1 MSIFSFPRINF
12 LGTIQLNPGTANN
25 DDYAQAGP
33 GQLTMPASWGPYA
46 GQPFGLVDS
55 KLVQPRT
62 FGMSDDEFVAWVQ
75 QPQTFDVKG
84 PPRTTSEQMPSEW
97 NYYGD
102 MGSTATTHV
111 VGVQTGP
118 GQPYTAAD
126 PNVPLSSLIGAALT
140 FSGGITDV
148 NSEGSPPA
156 TQFFI
161 DSMLLM
167 NGGTPA
173 VKGAP
178 SKGACQWI
186 NFYRNVNLQADG
198 GAGGYI
204 YHVLLAGAGTTID
217 IPGFPANARGVVFRY
232 YLYNVQQGETDPA
245 GLAALYKQGTKNP
258 ATLQIAGT
266 LAPLMDDEAILT
278 GPVGRLLVSNPTPI
292 PSPRGAQNNAGGG
305 PISLAPAVL
314 QQDGN
319 AISVDFV
326 GTFPDYYQN
335 GANPKYDFDPVELVV
350 TGGGATAPIGPV
362 PYTDLDGGNARGWVF
377 DFDVSSNAPAQQAL
391 QDPQAAFSLVSATH
405 GTVLAETDYY
415 FPSNQQAIYAEQNG
429 PGNVFLN
436 QGTTEQATVSVYH
449 RGKLVPPS
457 ACPSITV
464 RAYQST
470 PIQSPGDAAIV
481 STSSKPG
488 DPIVA
493 DTSQPGNVVFTFN
506 IGDGNDPPQNYAAFS
521 NPPWVTNAPSISLRI
536 LPNDE
541 DFSRYYVDP
550 TAADPVGNDLL
561 TFDVVYAKVLR
572 TYYLLFPA
580 MNKFVSLDSETDVAG
595 AAQAILAMTDVSM
608 WMTTSYMPRTRD
620 LSASRKALLRAWCN
634 KVVAQQKSPTQQPPA
649 QHSPTPQ
656 SPAQQPPTERA
667 PAQQP
672 PAQRA
677 PTPSSPARQPASVDE
692 GASRGDGGWISR
704 LLAAVRDLV
713 RSFLGR

>member
-1 MSIFSFPRINF
+1 MSIFSYPRINF
-12 LGTIQLNPGTANN
+12 AGAIQLNPGTANN
-25 DDYAQAGP
+25 DDYAQP
-33 GQLTMPASWGPYA
+33 GSTQLTYA
-46 GQPFGLVDS
+46 GQPFGLFDS

-62 FGMSDDEFVAWVQ
+62 FGMSDEDFIAWVQ
-75 QPQTFDVKG
+75 QPQIFDG
-84 PPRTTSEQMPSEW
+84 STDPAMPSEW

-102 MGSTATTHV
+102 MSSSATTHV

-118 GQPYTAAD
+118 GQPYTATD
-126 PNVPLSSLIGAALT
+126 PSVPLSSLIGSALT

-186 NFYRNVNLQADG
+186 NFYRNVNLPADG

-217 IPGFPANARGVVFRY
+217 IPGFPANARGIILRY
-232 YLYNVQQGETDPA
+232 YLYNVQQGDPKE
-245 GLAALYKQGTKNP
+245 LAKKYAKKEASP
-258 ATLQIAGT
+258 ATLQVVGT
-266 LAPLMDDEAILT
+266 LAPLMPDETILT

-292 PSPRGAQNNAGGG
+292 PTPGPNNNANGG

-319 AISVDFV
+319 AISVDLV
-326 GTFPDYYQN
+326 GTFPENYQG
-335 GANPKYDFDPVELVV
+335 GANPKYVFDPAGVVELVV

-362 PYTDLDGGNARGWVF
+362 PYTDVDGGNARGWVF
-377 DFDVSSNAPAQQAL
+377 DFDISSNPAAQQAL
-391 QDPQAAFSLVSATH
+391 QDPEAAFSLVSAKC
-405 GTVLAETDYY
+405 GTVLAETEYY

-429 PGNVFLN
+429 PGDAFLN
-436 QGTTEQATVSVYH
+436 QGTTEPATVSVYH

-457 ACPSITV
+457 ACPPITV
-464 RAYQST
+464 RTYQST
-470 PIQSPGDAAIV
+470 PIQSPGDAVIV
-481 STSSKPG
+481 STTFKPG
-488 DPIVA
+488 DALVA

-506 IGDGNDPPQNYAAFS
+506 IGDGDEPPPPNYGAFS
-521 NPPWVTNAPSISLRI
+521 GPPWVTNSPSISLRI

-541 DFSRYYVDP
+541 DFSQYYVDP
-550 TAADPVGNDLL
+550 AAAEPVGNDQL

-580 MNKFVSLDSETDVAG
+580 MNKYIALNSEQAVA
-595 AAQAILAMTDVSM
+595 ASAQGILALTDVSK
-608 WMTTSYMPRTRD
+608 WMSTSYMPRTRD
-620 LSASRKALLRAWCN
+620 MSASRKQLLQAWCR
-634 KVVAQQKSPTQQPPA
+634 KVVAQQKSP
-649 QHSPTPQ
+649 
-656 SPAQQPPTERA
+656 
-667 PAQQP
+667 AQQP
-672 PAQRA
+672 PAQQ
-677 PTPSSPARQPASVDE
+677 PPVPRQPAQRSATPPSPAQPSPSTS
-692 GASRGDGGWISR
+692 GAAPGGAGWASR
-704 LLAAVRDLV
+704 LLTAVRSL
-713 RSFLGR
+713 LGR